1 MLQIMNAISLSMVT
15 GESGRIYFRELSSE
29 EAASA
34 AFRESIMGSLVSF
47 VGHEDTARLFST
59 LLGVEIKANRGNA
72 RLQETWSLVGQY
84 TGPRLPEGATTLL
97 PDGAAIKWYLVC
109 LGNPSSQAEV
119 DAASAETIR
128 SQSEELIKL
137 KDELAALKAR
147 LDDRIKDS
155 SPNSDEWRR
164 H

>member
-84 TGPRLPEGATTLL
+84 TGPRLPEGATTL
-97 PDGAAIKWYLVC
+97 PEGAKVKWFLVC
-109 LGNPSSQAEV
+109 LDDQPSQATV
-119 DAASAETIR
+119 DAASAQTIR

-137 KDELAALKAR
+137 KDELTALKMR
-147 LDDRIKDS
+147 LDAHIKDS
-155 SPNSDEWRR
+155 SPNSSEWRR